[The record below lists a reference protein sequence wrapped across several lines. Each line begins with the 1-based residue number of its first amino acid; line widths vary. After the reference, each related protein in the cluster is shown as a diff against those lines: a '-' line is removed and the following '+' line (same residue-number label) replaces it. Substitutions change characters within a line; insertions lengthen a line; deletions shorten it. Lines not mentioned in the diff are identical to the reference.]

1 MYEIKSVRTVQLIEV
16 AFKRGSGTEMDPNRI
31 VTQYWDENG
40 DLIAE
45 HDPEHYELLLDAL

>member
-16 AFKRGSGTEMDPNRI
+16 AFKRGSGTEKDPNRI

-45 HDPEHYELLLDAL
+45 HDPEH